1 MSTEQVRDRE
11 DEARSAGTEQA
22 SDAEGGPRVRRGGV
36 RFWRSSLML
45 CAVLALVAFGLG
57 AAGVVRPPT
66 LASATIAADRAVRT
80 AGERLVLKPRIPVA
94 PVDADQVTVTPAV
107 PFTVQSIETSV
118 TVRFTGPLD
127 YDAEYHV
134 AIAGIRS
141 QYTATTADWNY
152 SFSTPAVALYS
163 LIAHRGDGAEDDA
176 VVSNEQGRTR
186 TLLSASD
193 IESYVATPRV
203 LVAIS
208 QADPDS
214 SALLAVDRTT
224 GASLPVALPAAGL
237 ATELHA
243 APDGGKFGY
252 VLTATDD
259 ASTYQST
266 LFIAD
271 SADLAAPAVEVK
283 AAGQPLAV
291 REWLFV
297 PGVDAVVVIDPQDQ
311 AFLIYLDGATPPVP
325 LGSVGQLVGFLPGSS
340 VLMAVA
346 SGKEVLLDLASGLN
360 TEVPKTPDPDK
371 QTFAGRRSF
380 RAVGDYLVEF
390 NTLKKRAGGGKGVTT
405 RLANVTRAGTTD
417 LFTLAEGQGQ
427 LLNSGLSPNGQFA
440 WATVLAPD
448 APEEDQWSGASDRST
463 TTIFDLATGQQVA
476 SIPGSS
482 PVWAA

>member
-11 DEARSAGTEQA
+11 DEARLTKTGPPR
-22 SDAEGGPRVRRGGV
+22 GGDGEVPVRRGGV

-57 AAGVVRPPT
+57 AAGVLRPPS
-66 LASATIAADRAVRT
+66 LASASIAADRAVKT
-80 AGERLVLKPRIPVA
+80 AGERLVLKGRIPVA
-94 PVDADQVTVTPAV
+94 SVDADQVTVTPAV
-107 PFTVQSIETSV
+107 PFTVQSSESSV
-118 TVRFTGPLD
+118 TLRFTGPLD
-127 YDAEYHV
+127 YGTEYQV
-134 AIAGIRS
+134 AVTGVRS
-141 QYTATTADWNY
+141 QYTSTTADWHY
-152 SFSTPAVALYS
+152 SFGTPAVALYS
-163 LIAHRGDGAEDDA
+163 LIAHRSDGVENDA

-186 TLLSASD
+186 ALLSAPE
-193 IESYVATPRV
+193 IESYVATPGM

-224 GASLPVALPAAGL
+224 GASLPAALPTAGL

-271 SADLAAPAVEVK
+271 SSDLAAPAVEVK

-325 LGSVGQLVGFLPGSS
+325 LGSAGQLVGFLPGSS

-346 SGKEVLLDLASGLN
+346 GGKEVLLDLASGLN
-360 TEVPKTPDPDK
+360 AEVPKTPDPDK
-371 QTFAGRRSF
+371 QTIAGRRSF

-390 NTLKKRAGGGKGVTT
+390 NTIKKRGNGKGVTT
-405 RLANVTRAGTTD
+405 RLANVTRTGTTD
-417 LFTLAEGQGQ
+417 LFTLADGQGQ

-440 WATVLAPD
+440 WATVLVPD

-463 TTIFDLATGQQVA
+463 TKIFDLATGQQVA